1 MSNWYMHNYVSA
13 LSIQAEM
20 LTGSAVTNVEEARRA
35 AQELMKR
42 GCKSVII
49 TLGSQGCVVLQA
61 QDSTSKHVP
70 TTAVTAV
77 DTTVSSLEEGNDTLM
92 TGKLTGDVVPLNWFS
107 LLDSNL
113 LKRPVP
119 LDWEAKPFILH
130 RPLWPV
136 FHHKGLDFLSQKCVW
151 SCWVLK
157 RMSHLRDVNCL
168 FYVLDLIK
176 APVCLCN
183 GLCS

>member
-1 MSNWYMHNYVSA
+1 MSLLSLYVIMSNWYMHNYVSA

-20 LTGSAVTNVEEARRA
+20 LTGSAVTNVEEARQA

-42 GCKSVII
+42 GCESVII

-92 TGKLTGDVVPLNWFS
+92 TGKVTGDVVTLNWFFS
-107 LLDSNL
+107 
-113 LKRPVP
+113 P
-119 LDWEAKPFILH
+119 
-130 RPLWPV
+130 
-136 FHHKGLDFLSQKCVW
+136 
-151 SCWVLK
+151 
-157 RMSHLRDVNCL
+157 
-168 FYVLDLIK
+168 
-176 APVCLCN
+176 
-183 GLCS
+183 